1 MSSSPINLLLTT
13 KMFEEDNY
21 QLVDYQSQQYEKNTF
36 EIKSSGIIYEQMNQI
51 YFSEIDNNEEL
62 EPYELFTIKLTNN
75 EYILNIKTITS
86 DLLSLSHLNPLYFV
100 LKGNKLY
107 KNKQN
112 EKYKLNENDI
122 FKIGKLYIKIRKIV
136 LNTNNKSLS
145 LKRKKNQ
152 KLESQRNY
160 QKNNSMI
167 ITHNLLIENNNNP
180 ITKNSEAE
188 SIQLPL
194 INKINLLK
202 LNKPISQKKIKNN
215 SDSTTSSIK
224 KLKIK
229 KKNKKICRICY
240 CSKNKKENPLIY
252 PCKCDGSMKYIHYK
266 CLKNWI
272 NSKIFE
278 ENSKDDSII
287 TYNEQILKCELCQ
300 ENFPEFIELNGEKYN
315 LIFHHPHF
323 KEYVI
328 LESIRFDNYRVKYF
342 HIISFDKR
350 KTISIGRDENCDL
363 SCVEVSISKKH
374 CFLKKEGSYL
384 YLEDN
389 KSKFGTLVVVQNKEI
404 KIIPYT
410 PLKIQINN
418 CYLKLN
424 LKMKNSLF
432 SCCCANEI
440 GSFISYNKQ
449 NEKAVIVKNDDVV
462 KRNYELEDEEKVK
475 KENNKVKDIK
485 IKRIKI
491 RVNKFSDDYNNN
503 IIKIPKKLI
512 NNIKMSQS
520 QTNNEHSIQNNTNIS
535 LLKYNESINSEIIF
549 DGQTY

>member
-75 EYILNIKTITS
+75 EYFLNIKTITS

-152 KLESQRNY
+152 KLETQRNY

-215 SDSTTSSIK
+215 SDSTTASIK

-229 KKNKKICRICY
+229 KKK
-240 CSKNKKENPLIY
+240 
-252 PCKCDGSMKYIHYK
+252 
-266 CLKNWI
+266 
-272 NSKIFE
+272 
-278 ENSKDDSII
+278 
-287 TYNEQILKCELCQ
+287 
-300 ENFPEFIELNGEKYN
+300 
-315 LIFHHPHF
+315 
-323 KEYVI
+323 
-328 LESIRFDNYRVKYF
+328 
-342 HIISFDKR
+342 
-350 KTISIGRDENCDL
+350 
-363 SCVEVSISKKH
+363 
-374 CFLKKEGSYL
+374 
-384 YLEDN
+384 
-389 KSKFGTLVVVQNKEI
+389 
-404 KIIPYT
+404 
-410 PLKIQINN
+410 
-418 CYLKLN
+418 
-424 LKMKNSLF
+424 
-432 SCCCANEI
+432 
-440 GSFISYNKQ
+440 
-449 NEKAVIVKNDDVV
+449 
-462 KRNYELEDEEKVK
+462 
-475 KENNKVKDIK
+475 
-485 IKRIKI
+485 
-491 RVNKFSDDYNNN
+491 
-503 IIKIPKKLI
+503 
-512 NNIKMSQS
+512 
-520 QTNNEHSIQNNTNIS
+520 
-535 LLKYNESINSEIIF
+535 
-549 DGQTY
+549 

>member
-75 EYILNIKTITS
+75 EYFLNIKTITS

-160 QKNNSMI
+160 HKNNSMI
-167 ITHNLLIENNNNP
+167 ISHNLLIENNNNP
-180 ITKNSEAE
+180 ITKNSEVE

-215 SDSTTSSIK
+215 SDSTTASIK

-229 KKNKKICRICY
+229 KKK
-240 CSKNKKENPLIY
+240 
-252 PCKCDGSMKYIHYK
+252 
-266 CLKNWI
+266 
-272 NSKIFE
+272 
-278 ENSKDDSII
+278 
-287 TYNEQILKCELCQ
+287 
-300 ENFPEFIELNGEKYN
+300 
-315 LIFHHPHF
+315 
-323 KEYVI
+323 
-328 LESIRFDNYRVKYF
+328 
-342 HIISFDKR
+342 
-350 KTISIGRDENCDL
+350 
-363 SCVEVSISKKH
+363 
-374 CFLKKEGSYL
+374 
-384 YLEDN
+384 
-389 KSKFGTLVVVQNKEI
+389 
-404 KIIPYT
+404 
-410 PLKIQINN
+410 
-418 CYLKLN
+418 
-424 LKMKNSLF
+424 
-432 SCCCANEI
+432 
-440 GSFISYNKQ
+440 
-449 NEKAVIVKNDDVV
+449 
-462 KRNYELEDEEKVK
+462 
-475 KENNKVKDIK
+475 
-485 IKRIKI
+485 
-491 RVNKFSDDYNNN
+491 
-503 IIKIPKKLI
+503 
-512 NNIKMSQS
+512 
-520 QTNNEHSIQNNTNIS
+520 
-535 LLKYNESINSEIIF
+535 
-549 DGQTY
+549 

>member
-145 LKRKKNQ
+145 LKRRKNQ

-215 SDSTTSSIK
+215 SDSTTASIK

-229 KKNKKICRICY
+229 KKIKKY
-240 CSKNKKENPLIY
+240 V
-252 PCKCDGSMKYIHYK
+252 
-266 CLKNWI
+266 
-272 NSKIFE
+272 
-278 ENSKDDSII
+278 
-287 TYNEQILKCELCQ
+287 
-300 ENFPEFIELNGEKYN
+300 
-315 LIFHHPHF
+315 
-323 KEYVI
+323 EYVI
-328 LESIRFDNYRVKYF
+328 A
-342 HIISFDKR
+342 
-350 KTISIGRDENCDL
+350 
-363 SCVEVSISKKH
+363 
-374 CFLKKEGSYL
+374 
-384 YLEDN
+384 
-389 KSKFGTLVVVQNKEI
+389 
-404 KIIPYT
+404 
-410 PLKIQINN
+410 LKI
-418 CYLKLN
+418 
-424 LKMKNSLF
+424 
-432 SCCCANEI
+432 
-440 GSFISYNKQ
+440 
-449 NEKAVIVKNDDVV
+449 
-462 KRNYELEDEEKVK
+462 K
-475 KENNKVKDIK
+475 KK
-485 IKRIKI
+485 I
-491 RVNKFSDDYNNN
+491 
-503 IIKIPKKLI
+503 L
-512 NNIKMSQS
+512 
-520 QTNNEHSIQNNTNIS
+520 
-535 LLKYNESINSEIIF
+535 
-549 DGQTY
+549 

>member
-75 EYILNIKTITS
+75 EYFLNIKTITS

-145 LKRKKNQ
+145 LKRRKNQ

-180 ITKNSEAE
+180 ITKNSEVE

-215 SDSTTSSIK
+215 SDSTTASIK

-229 KKNKKICRICY
+229 KKK
-240 CSKNKKENPLIY
+240 
-252 PCKCDGSMKYIHYK
+252 
-266 CLKNWI
+266 
-272 NSKIFE
+272 
-278 ENSKDDSII
+278 
-287 TYNEQILKCELCQ
+287 
-300 ENFPEFIELNGEKYN
+300 
-315 LIFHHPHF
+315 
-323 KEYVI
+323 
-328 LESIRFDNYRVKYF
+328 
-342 HIISFDKR
+342 
-350 KTISIGRDENCDL
+350 
-363 SCVEVSISKKH
+363 
-374 CFLKKEGSYL
+374 
-384 YLEDN
+384 
-389 KSKFGTLVVVQNKEI
+389 
-404 KIIPYT
+404 
-410 PLKIQINN
+410 
-418 CYLKLN
+418 
-424 LKMKNSLF
+424 
-432 SCCCANEI
+432 
-440 GSFISYNKQ
+440 
-449 NEKAVIVKNDDVV
+449 
-462 KRNYELEDEEKVK
+462 
-475 KENNKVKDIK
+475 
-485 IKRIKI
+485 
-491 RVNKFSDDYNNN
+491 
-503 IIKIPKKLI
+503 
-512 NNIKMSQS
+512 
-520 QTNNEHSIQNNTNIS
+520 
-535 LLKYNESINSEIIF
+535 
-549 DGQTY
+549 

>member
-75 EYILNIKTITS
+75 EYFLNIKTISS

-145 LKRKKNQ
+145 LKRRKNQ

-160 QKNNSMI
+160 HKNNSMI

-215 SDSTTSSIK
+215 SDSTTASIK

-229 KKNKKICRICY
+229 KKI
-240 CSKNKKENPLIY
+240 
-252 PCKCDGSMKYIHYK
+252 
-266 CLKNWI
+266 
-272 NSKIFE
+272 
-278 ENSKDDSII
+278 
-287 TYNEQILKCELCQ
+287 
-300 ENFPEFIELNGEKYN
+300 
-315 LIFHHPHF
+315 
-323 KEYVI
+323 KEYVEYVI
-328 LESIRFDNYRVKYF
+328 V
-342 HIISFDKR
+342 
-350 KTISIGRDENCDL
+350 
-363 SCVEVSISKKH
+363 
-374 CFLKKEGSYL
+374 
-384 YLEDN
+384 
-389 KSKFGTLVVVQNKEI
+389 
-404 KIIPYT
+404 
-410 PLKIQINN
+410 LKI
-418 CYLKLN
+418 
-424 LKMKNSLF
+424 
-432 SCCCANEI
+432 
-440 GSFISYNKQ
+440 
-449 NEKAVIVKNDDVV
+449 
-462 KRNYELEDEEKVK
+462 K
-475 KENNKVKDIK
+475 KK
-485 IKRIKI
+485 I
-491 RVNKFSDDYNNN
+491 
-503 IIKIPKKLI
+503 L
-512 NNIKMSQS
+512 
-520 QTNNEHSIQNNTNIS
+520 
-535 LLKYNESINSEIIF
+535 
-549 DGQTY
+549 

>member
-75 EYILNIKTITS
+75 EYFLNIKTITS
-86 DLLSLSHLNPLYFV
+86 DLLSLSNLNPLYFV

-180 ITKNSEAE
+180 ITKNSEVE

-215 SDSTTSSIK
+215 SDSTTASIK

-229 KKNKKICRICY
+229 KKIKKY
-240 CSKNKKENPLIY
+240 V
-252 PCKCDGSMKYIHYK
+252 
-266 CLKNWI
+266 
-272 NSKIFE
+272 
-278 ENSKDDSII
+278 
-287 TYNEQILKCELCQ
+287 
-300 ENFPEFIELNGEKYN
+300 
-315 LIFHHPHF
+315 
-323 KEYVI
+323 EYVI
-328 LESIRFDNYRVKYF
+328 A
-342 HIISFDKR
+342 
-350 KTISIGRDENCDL
+350 
-363 SCVEVSISKKH
+363 
-374 CFLKKEGSYL
+374 
-384 YLEDN
+384 
-389 KSKFGTLVVVQNKEI
+389 
-404 KIIPYT
+404 
-410 PLKIQINN
+410 LKI
-418 CYLKLN
+418 
-424 LKMKNSLF
+424 
-432 SCCCANEI
+432 
-440 GSFISYNKQ
+440 
-449 NEKAVIVKNDDVV
+449 
-462 KRNYELEDEEKVK
+462 K
-475 KENNKVKDIK
+475 KK
-485 IKRIKI
+485 I
-491 RVNKFSDDYNNN
+491 
-503 IIKIPKKLI
+503 L
-512 NNIKMSQS
+512 
-520 QTNNEHSIQNNTNIS
+520 
-535 LLKYNESINSEIIF
+535 
-549 DGQTY
+549 

>member
-1 MSSSPINLLLTT
+1 MNSSPINLLLTT

-21 QLVDYQSQQYEKNTF
+21 QLLDYQSQQYEKNTF

-75 EYILNIKTITS
+75 EYFLNIKTITS

-145 LKRKKNQ
+145 LKRRKNQ

-229 KKNKKICRICY
+229 KKIKKY
-240 CSKNKKENPLIY
+240 V
-252 PCKCDGSMKYIHYK
+252 
-266 CLKNWI
+266 
-272 NSKIFE
+272 
-278 ENSKDDSII
+278 
-287 TYNEQILKCELCQ
+287 
-300 ENFPEFIELNGEKYN
+300 
-315 LIFHHPHF
+315 
-323 KEYVI
+323 EYVI
-328 LESIRFDNYRVKYF
+328 A
-342 HIISFDKR
+342 
-350 KTISIGRDENCDL
+350 
-363 SCVEVSISKKH
+363 
-374 CFLKKEGSYL
+374 
-384 YLEDN
+384 
-389 KSKFGTLVVVQNKEI
+389 
-404 KIIPYT
+404 
-410 PLKIQINN
+410 LKI
-418 CYLKLN
+418 
-424 LKMKNSLF
+424 
-432 SCCCANEI
+432 
-440 GSFISYNKQ
+440 
-449 NEKAVIVKNDDVV
+449 
-462 KRNYELEDEEKVK
+462 K
-475 KENNKVKDIK
+475 KK
-485 IKRIKI
+485 I
-491 RVNKFSDDYNNN
+491 
-503 IIKIPKKLI
+503 L
-512 NNIKMSQS
+512 
-520 QTNNEHSIQNNTNIS
+520 
-535 LLKYNESINSEIIF
+535 
-549 DGQTY
+549 

>member
-75 EYILNIKTITS
+75 EYFLNIKTITS

-145 LKRKKNQ
+145 LKRRKNQ

-215 SDSTTSSIK
+215 SDSTTASIK

-229 KKNKKICRICY
+229 KKIKKY
-240 CSKNKKENPLIY
+240 V
-252 PCKCDGSMKYIHYK
+252 
-266 CLKNWI
+266 
-272 NSKIFE
+272 
-278 ENSKDDSII
+278 
-287 TYNEQILKCELCQ
+287 
-300 ENFPEFIELNGEKYN
+300 
-315 LIFHHPHF
+315 
-323 KEYVI
+323 EYVI
-328 LESIRFDNYRVKYF
+328 V
-342 HIISFDKR
+342 
-350 KTISIGRDENCDL
+350 
-363 SCVEVSISKKH
+363 
-374 CFLKKEGSYL
+374 
-384 YLEDN
+384 
-389 KSKFGTLVVVQNKEI
+389 
-404 KIIPYT
+404 
-410 PLKIQINN
+410 LKI
-418 CYLKLN
+418 
-424 LKMKNSLF
+424 
-432 SCCCANEI
+432 
-440 GSFISYNKQ
+440 
-449 NEKAVIVKNDDVV
+449 
-462 KRNYELEDEEKVK
+462 K
-475 KENNKVKDIK
+475 KK
-485 IKRIKI
+485 I
-491 RVNKFSDDYNNN
+491 
-503 IIKIPKKLI
+503 L
-512 NNIKMSQS
+512 
-520 QTNNEHSIQNNTNIS
+520 
-535 LLKYNESINSEIIF
+535 
-549 DGQTY
+549 

>member
-51 YFSEIDNNEEL
+51 YFSENENNEEL

-75 EYILNIKTITS
+75 EYFLNIKTITS

-215 SDSTTSSIK
+215 SDSTTASIK

-229 KKNKKICRICY
+229 KKIKKY
-240 CSKNKKENPLIY
+240 V
-252 PCKCDGSMKYIHYK
+252 
-266 CLKNWI
+266 
-272 NSKIFE
+272 
-278 ENSKDDSII
+278 
-287 TYNEQILKCELCQ
+287 
-300 ENFPEFIELNGEKYN
+300 
-315 LIFHHPHF
+315 
-323 KEYVI
+323 EYVI
-328 LESIRFDNYRVKYF
+328 V
-342 HIISFDKR
+342 
-350 KTISIGRDENCDL
+350 
-363 SCVEVSISKKH
+363 
-374 CFLKKEGSYL
+374 
-384 YLEDN
+384 
-389 KSKFGTLVVVQNKEI
+389 
-404 KIIPYT
+404 
-410 PLKIQINN
+410 LKI
-418 CYLKLN
+418 
-424 LKMKNSLF
+424 
-432 SCCCANEI
+432 
-440 GSFISYNKQ
+440 
-449 NEKAVIVKNDDVV
+449 
-462 KRNYELEDEEKVK
+462 K
-475 KENNKVKDIK
+475 KK
-485 IKRIKI
+485 I
-491 RVNKFSDDYNNN
+491 
-503 IIKIPKKLI
+503 L
-512 NNIKMSQS
+512 
-520 QTNNEHSIQNNTNIS
+520 
-535 LLKYNESINSEIIF
+535 
-549 DGQTY
+549 

>member
-1 MSSSPINLLLTT
+1 MNSSPINLLLTT

-75 EYILNIKTITS
+75 EYFLNIKTITS

-152 KLESQRNY
+152 KLETQRNY

-215 SDSTTSSIK
+215 SDSTTASIK

-229 KKNKKICRICY
+229 KKIKKY
-240 CSKNKKENPLIY
+240 V
-252 PCKCDGSMKYIHYK
+252 
-266 CLKNWI
+266 
-272 NSKIFE
+272 
-278 ENSKDDSII
+278 
-287 TYNEQILKCELCQ
+287 
-300 ENFPEFIELNGEKYN
+300 
-315 LIFHHPHF
+315 
-323 KEYVI
+323 EYVI
-328 LESIRFDNYRVKYF
+328 V
-342 HIISFDKR
+342 
-350 KTISIGRDENCDL
+350 
-363 SCVEVSISKKH
+363 
-374 CFLKKEGSYL
+374 
-384 YLEDN
+384 
-389 KSKFGTLVVVQNKEI
+389 
-404 KIIPYT
+404 
-410 PLKIQINN
+410 LKI
-418 CYLKLN
+418 
-424 LKMKNSLF
+424 
-432 SCCCANEI
+432 
-440 GSFISYNKQ
+440 
-449 NEKAVIVKNDDVV
+449 
-462 KRNYELEDEEKVK
+462 K
-475 KENNKVKDIK
+475 KK
-485 IKRIKI
+485 I
-491 RVNKFSDDYNNN
+491 
-503 IIKIPKKLI
+503 L
-512 NNIKMSQS
+512 
-520 QTNNEHSIQNNTNIS
+520 
-535 LLKYNESINSEIIF
+535 
-549 DGQTY
+549 

>member
-1 MSSSPINLLLTT
+1 MNSSPIKLLLTT

-21 QLVDYQSQQYEKNTF
+21 QLLDYQSQQYEKNTF

-107 KNKQN
+107 KYKQN

-152 KLESQRNY
+152 KLETQRNY

-180 ITKNSEAE
+180 ITKNSEVE

-224 KLKIK
+224 KLKKKKKIKKYVEYVIALKIK
-229 KKNKKICRICY
+229 KK
-240 CSKNKKENPLIY
+240 
-252 PCKCDGSMKYIHYK
+252 
-266 CLKNWI
+266 
-272 NSKIFE
+272 
-278 ENSKDDSII
+278 
-287 TYNEQILKCELCQ
+287 IL
-300 ENFPEFIELNGEKYN
+300 
-315 LIFHHPHF
+315 
-323 KEYVI
+323 
-328 LESIRFDNYRVKYF
+328 
-342 HIISFDKR
+342 
-350 KTISIGRDENCDL
+350 
-363 SCVEVSISKKH
+363 
-374 CFLKKEGSYL
+374 
-384 YLEDN
+384 
-389 KSKFGTLVVVQNKEI
+389 
-404 KIIPYT
+404 
-410 PLKIQINN
+410 
-418 CYLKLN
+418 
-424 LKMKNSLF
+424 
-432 SCCCANEI
+432 
-440 GSFISYNKQ
+440 
-449 NEKAVIVKNDDVV
+449 
-462 KRNYELEDEEKVK
+462 
-475 KENNKVKDIK
+475 
-485 IKRIKI
+485 
-491 RVNKFSDDYNNN
+491 
-503 IIKIPKKLI
+503 
-512 NNIKMSQS
+512 
-520 QTNNEHSIQNNTNIS
+520 
-535 LLKYNESINSEIIF
+535 
-549 DGQTY
+549 

>member
-1 MSSSPINLLLTT
+1 MNSSPINLLLTT

-21 QLVDYQSQQYEKNTF
+21 QLVDYQSQQYQKNTF

-75 EYILNIKTITS
+75 EYFLNIKTITS

-180 ITKNSEAE
+180 ITKNSEVE

-215 SDSTTSSIK
+215 SDSTTASIK

-229 KKNKKICRICY
+229 KKIT
-240 CSKNKKENPLIY
+240 
-252 PCKCDGSMKYIHYK
+252 KYV
-266 CLKNWI
+266 
-272 NSKIFE
+272 
-278 ENSKDDSII
+278 
-287 TYNEQILKCELCQ
+287 
-300 ENFPEFIELNGEKYN
+300 
-315 LIFHHPHF
+315 
-323 KEYVI
+323 EYVI
-328 LESIRFDNYRVKYF
+328 A
-342 HIISFDKR
+342 
-350 KTISIGRDENCDL
+350 
-363 SCVEVSISKKH
+363 
-374 CFLKKEGSYL
+374 
-384 YLEDN
+384 
-389 KSKFGTLVVVQNKEI
+389 
-404 KIIPYT
+404 
-410 PLKIQINN
+410 LKI
-418 CYLKLN
+418 
-424 LKMKNSLF
+424 
-432 SCCCANEI
+432 
-440 GSFISYNKQ
+440 
-449 NEKAVIVKNDDVV
+449 
-462 KRNYELEDEEKVK
+462 K
-475 KENNKVKDIK
+475 KK
-485 IKRIKI
+485 I
-491 RVNKFSDDYNNN
+491 
-503 IIKIPKKLI
+503 L
-512 NNIKMSQS
+512 
-520 QTNNEHSIQNNTNIS
+520 
-535 LLKYNESINSEIIF
+535 
-549 DGQTY
+549 

>member
-36 EIKSSGIIYEQMNQI
+36 EIKSSGMIYEQMNQI

-75 EYILNIKTITS
+75 EYFLNIKTITS

-145 LKRKKNQ
+145 LKRRKNQ

-215 SDSTTSSIK
+215 SDSTTASIK

-229 KKNKKICRICY
+229 KKIKKY
-240 CSKNKKENPLIY
+240 V
-252 PCKCDGSMKYIHYK
+252 
-266 CLKNWI
+266 
-272 NSKIFE
+272 
-278 ENSKDDSII
+278 
-287 TYNEQILKCELCQ
+287 
-300 ENFPEFIELNGEKYN
+300 
-315 LIFHHPHF
+315 
-323 KEYVI
+323 EYVI
-328 LESIRFDNYRVKYF
+328 V
-342 HIISFDKR
+342 
-350 KTISIGRDENCDL
+350 
-363 SCVEVSISKKH
+363 
-374 CFLKKEGSYL
+374 
-384 YLEDN
+384 
-389 KSKFGTLVVVQNKEI
+389 
-404 KIIPYT
+404 
-410 PLKIQINN
+410 LKI
-418 CYLKLN
+418 
-424 LKMKNSLF
+424 
-432 SCCCANEI
+432 
-440 GSFISYNKQ
+440 
-449 NEKAVIVKNDDVV
+449 
-462 KRNYELEDEEKVK
+462 K
-475 KENNKVKDIK
+475 KK
-485 IKRIKI
+485 I
-491 RVNKFSDDYNNN
+491 
-503 IIKIPKKLI
+503 L
-512 NNIKMSQS
+512 
-520 QTNNEHSIQNNTNIS
+520 
-535 LLKYNESINSEIIF
+535 
-549 DGQTY
+549 

>member
-75 EYILNIKTITS
+75 EYFLNIKTITS

-122 FKIGKLYIKIRKIV
+122 FKIGKLYIKIIKIV

-145 LKRKKNQ
+145 LKRRKNQ

-160 QKNNSMI
+160 QKSNSMI

-215 SDSTTSSIK
+215 SDSTTASIK

-229 KKNKKICRICY
+229 KKIKKY
-240 CSKNKKENPLIY
+240 V
-252 PCKCDGSMKYIHYK
+252 
-266 CLKNWI
+266 
-272 NSKIFE
+272 
-278 ENSKDDSII
+278 
-287 TYNEQILKCELCQ
+287 
-300 ENFPEFIELNGEKYN
+300 
-315 LIFHHPHF
+315 
-323 KEYVI
+323 EYVI
-328 LESIRFDNYRVKYF
+328 V
-342 HIISFDKR
+342 
-350 KTISIGRDENCDL
+350 
-363 SCVEVSISKKH
+363 
-374 CFLKKEGSYL
+374 
-384 YLEDN
+384 
-389 KSKFGTLVVVQNKEI
+389 
-404 KIIPYT
+404 
-410 PLKIQINN
+410 LKI
-418 CYLKLN
+418 
-424 LKMKNSLF
+424 
-432 SCCCANEI
+432 
-440 GSFISYNKQ
+440 
-449 NEKAVIVKNDDVV
+449 
-462 KRNYELEDEEKVK
+462 K
-475 KENNKVKDIK
+475 KK
-485 IKRIKI
+485 I
-491 RVNKFSDDYNNN
+491 
-503 IIKIPKKLI
+503 L
-512 NNIKMSQS
+512 
-520 QTNNEHSIQNNTNIS
+520 
-535 LLKYNESINSEIIF
+535 
-549 DGQTY
+549 

>member
-1 MSSSPINLLLTT
+1 MNSSPINLLLTT

-21 QLVDYQSQQYEKNTF
+21 QLLDYQSQQYEKNTF

-160 QKNNSMI
+160 QQNNSMI

-180 ITKNSEAE
+180 ITKNSEAA

-215 SDSTTSSIK
+215 S
-224 KLKIK
+224 
-229 KKNKKICRICY
+229 N
-240 CSKNKKENPLIY
+240 
-252 PCKCDGSMKYIHYK
+252 
-266 CLKNWI
+266 
-272 NSKIFE
+272 
-278 ENSKDDSII
+278 
-287 TYNEQILKCELCQ
+287 
-300 ENFPEFIELNGEKYN
+300 
-315 LIFHHPHF
+315 
-323 KEYVI
+323 
-328 LESIRFDNYRVKYF
+328 
-342 HIISFDKR
+342 
-350 KTISIGRDENCDL
+350 
-363 SCVEVSISKKH
+363 
-374 CFLKKEGSYL
+374 
-384 YLEDN
+384 
-389 KSKFGTLVVVQNKEI
+389 
-404 KIIPYT
+404 
-410 PLKIQINN
+410 
-418 CYLKLN
+418 
-424 LKMKNSLF
+424 
-432 SCCCANEI
+432 
-440 GSFISYNKQ
+440 
-449 NEKAVIVKNDDVV
+449 
-462 KRNYELEDEEKVK
+462 
-475 KENNKVKDIK
+475 
-485 IKRIKI
+485 
-491 RVNKFSDDYNNN
+491 
-503 IIKIPKKLI
+503 
-512 NNIKMSQS
+512 
-520 QTNNEHSIQNNTNIS
+520 
-535 LLKYNESINSEIIF
+535 
-549 DGQTY
+549 

>member
-1 MSSSPINLLLTT
+1 MNSSPINLLLTT

-21 QLVDYQSQQYEKNTF
+21 QLLDYQSQQYEKNTF

-75 EYILNIKTITS
+75 EYFLNIKTITS

-152 KLESQRNY
+152 KLETQRNY

-215 SDSTTSSIK
+215 SDSTTASIK

-229 KKNKKICRICY
+229 KKIKKY
-240 CSKNKKENPLIY
+240 V
-252 PCKCDGSMKYIHYK
+252 
-266 CLKNWI
+266 
-272 NSKIFE
+272 
-278 ENSKDDSII
+278 
-287 TYNEQILKCELCQ
+287 
-300 ENFPEFIELNGEKYN
+300 
-315 LIFHHPHF
+315 
-323 KEYVI
+323 EYVI
-328 LESIRFDNYRVKYF
+328 V
-342 HIISFDKR
+342 
-350 KTISIGRDENCDL
+350 
-363 SCVEVSISKKH
+363 
-374 CFLKKEGSYL
+374 
-384 YLEDN
+384 
-389 KSKFGTLVVVQNKEI
+389 
-404 KIIPYT
+404 
-410 PLKIQINN
+410 LKI
-418 CYLKLN
+418 
-424 LKMKNSLF
+424 
-432 SCCCANEI
+432 
-440 GSFISYNKQ
+440 
-449 NEKAVIVKNDDVV
+449 
-462 KRNYELEDEEKVK
+462 K
-475 KENNKVKDIK
+475 KK
-485 IKRIKI
+485 I
-491 RVNKFSDDYNNN
+491 
-503 IIKIPKKLI
+503 L
-512 NNIKMSQS
+512 
-520 QTNNEHSIQNNTNIS
+520 
-535 LLKYNESINSEIIF
+535 
-549 DGQTY
+549 

>member
-107 KNKQN
+107 KYKQN

-145 LKRKKNQ
+145 LKRKKNK

-180 ITKNSEAE
+180 ITKNSEVE

-202 LNKPISQKKIKNN
+202 LNKPISQKK
-215 SDSTTSSIK
+215 
-224 KLKIK
+224 
-229 KKNKKICRICY
+229 
-240 CSKNKKENPLIY
+240 
-252 PCKCDGSMKYIHYK
+252 
-266 CLKNWI
+266 
-272 NSKIFE
+272 
-278 ENSKDDSII
+278 
-287 TYNEQILKCELCQ
+287 
-300 ENFPEFIELNGEKYN
+300 
-315 LIFHHPHF
+315 
-323 KEYVI
+323 
-328 LESIRFDNYRVKYF
+328 
-342 HIISFDKR
+342 
-350 KTISIGRDENCDL
+350 
-363 SCVEVSISKKH
+363 
-374 CFLKKEGSYL
+374 
-384 YLEDN
+384 
-389 KSKFGTLVVVQNKEI
+389 
-404 KIIPYT
+404 
-410 PLKIQINN
+410 
-418 CYLKLN
+418 
-424 LKMKNSLF
+424 
-432 SCCCANEI
+432 
-440 GSFISYNKQ
+440 
-449 NEKAVIVKNDDVV
+449 
-462 KRNYELEDEEKVK
+462 
-475 KENNKVKDIK
+475 NNK
-485 IKRIKI
+485 
-491 RVNKFSDDYNNN
+491 
-503 IIKIPKKLI
+503 
-512 NNIKMSQS
+512 
-520 QTNNEHSIQNNTNIS
+520 
-535 LLKYNESINSEIIF
+535 
-549 DGQTY
+549 

>member
-107 KNKQN
+107 KNKHN

-180 ITKNSEAE
+180 ITKNSEVE

-215 SDSTTSSIK
+215 SDSTTASIK

-229 KKNKKICRICY
+229 KKIKKY
-240 CSKNKKENPLIY
+240 V
-252 PCKCDGSMKYIHYK
+252 
-266 CLKNWI
+266 
-272 NSKIFE
+272 
-278 ENSKDDSII
+278 
-287 TYNEQILKCELCQ
+287 
-300 ENFPEFIELNGEKYN
+300 
-315 LIFHHPHF
+315 
-323 KEYVI
+323 EYVI
-328 LESIRFDNYRVKYF
+328 A
-342 HIISFDKR
+342 
-350 KTISIGRDENCDL
+350 
-363 SCVEVSISKKH
+363 
-374 CFLKKEGSYL
+374 
-384 YLEDN
+384 
-389 KSKFGTLVVVQNKEI
+389 
-404 KIIPYT
+404 
-410 PLKIQINN
+410 LKI
-418 CYLKLN
+418 
-424 LKMKNSLF
+424 
-432 SCCCANEI
+432 
-440 GSFISYNKQ
+440 
-449 NEKAVIVKNDDVV
+449 
-462 KRNYELEDEEKVK
+462 K
-475 KENNKVKDIK
+475 KK
-485 IKRIKI
+485 I
-491 RVNKFSDDYNNN
+491 F
-503 IIKIPKKLI
+503 
-512 NNIKMSQS
+512 
-520 QTNNEHSIQNNTNIS
+520 
-535 LLKYNESINSEIIF
+535 
-549 DGQTY
+549 

>member
-75 EYILNIKTITS
+75 EYFLNIKTITS

-160 QKNNSMI
+160 QQNNSMI

-215 SDSTTSSIK
+215 SDSTTASIK

-229 KKNKKICRICY
+229 KK
-240 CSKNKKENPLIY
+240 
-252 PCKCDGSMKYIHYK
+252 
-266 CLKNWI
+266 
-272 NSKIFE
+272 
-278 ENSKDDSII
+278 
-287 TYNEQILKCELCQ
+287 
-300 ENFPEFIELNGEKYN
+300 
-315 LIFHHPHF
+315 
-323 KEYVI
+323 
-328 LESIRFDNYRVKYF
+328 
-342 HIISFDKR
+342 
-350 KTISIGRDENCDL
+350 
-363 SCVEVSISKKH
+363 
-374 CFLKKEGSYL
+374 
-384 YLEDN
+384 
-389 KSKFGTLVVVQNKEI
+389 
-404 KIIPYT
+404 
-410 PLKIQINN
+410 
-418 CYLKLN
+418 
-424 LKMKNSLF
+424 
-432 SCCCANEI
+432 
-440 GSFISYNKQ
+440 
-449 NEKAVIVKNDDVV
+449 
-462 KRNYELEDEEKVK
+462 
-475 KENNKVKDIK
+475 
-485 IKRIKI
+485 
-491 RVNKFSDDYNNN
+491 
-503 IIKIPKKLI
+503 
-512 NNIKMSQS
+512 
-520 QTNNEHSIQNNTNIS
+520 
-535 LLKYNESINSEIIF
+535 
-549 DGQTY
+549 

>member
-51 YFSEIDNNEEL
+51 YFSEFDNNEEL

-75 EYILNIKTITS
+75 EYFLNIKTITS

-107 KNKQN
+107 KNKPN

-160 QKNNSMI
+160 HKSNSMI

-215 SDSTTSSIK
+215 INSTTSTIK
-224 KLKIK
+224 KLKI
-229 KKNKKICRICY
+229 KKNKKICRICR
-240 CSKNKKENPLIY
+240 
-252 PCKCDGSMKYIHYK
+252 
-266 CLKNWI
+266 
-272 NSKIFE
+272 
-278 ENSKDDSII
+278 
-287 TYNEQILKCELCQ
+287 
-300 ENFPEFIELNGEKYN
+300 LN
-315 LIFHHPHF
+315 
-323 KEYVI
+323 
-328 LESIRFDNYRVKYF
+328 KYF
-342 HIISFDKR
+342 I
-350 KTISIGRDENCDL
+350 
-363 SCVEVSISKKH
+363 
-374 CFLKKEGSYL
+374 
-384 YLEDN
+384 
-389 KSKFGTLVVVQNKEI
+389 
-404 KIIPYT
+404 
-410 PLKIQINN
+410 
-418 CYLKLN
+418 
-424 LKMKNSLF
+424 
-432 SCCCANEI
+432 
-440 GSFISYNKQ
+440 
-449 NEKAVIVKNDDVV
+449 
-462 KRNYELEDEEKVK
+462 
-475 KENNKVKDIK
+475 
-485 IKRIKI
+485 
-491 RVNKFSDDYNNN
+491 
-503 IIKIPKKLI
+503 
-512 NNIKMSQS
+512 
-520 QTNNEHSIQNNTNIS
+520 
-535 LLKYNESINSEIIF
+535 
-549 DGQTY
+549 

>member
-75 EYILNIKTITS
+75 EYFLNIKTITS

-122 FKIGKLYIKIRKIV
+122 FKIGKLYIKIRKNV

-145 LKRKKNQ
+145 IKRRKNQ

-180 ITKNSEAE
+180 ITKNSEVE

-215 SDSTTSSIK
+215 SDSTTASIK

-229 KKNKKICRICY
+229 KKIKKY
-240 CSKNKKENPLIY
+240 V
-252 PCKCDGSMKYIHYK
+252 
-266 CLKNWI
+266 
-272 NSKIFE
+272 
-278 ENSKDDSII
+278 
-287 TYNEQILKCELCQ
+287 
-300 ENFPEFIELNGEKYN
+300 
-315 LIFHHPHF
+315 
-323 KEYVI
+323 EYVI
-328 LESIRFDNYRVKYF
+328 A
-342 HIISFDKR
+342 
-350 KTISIGRDENCDL
+350 
-363 SCVEVSISKKH
+363 
-374 CFLKKEGSYL
+374 
-384 YLEDN
+384 
-389 KSKFGTLVVVQNKEI
+389 
-404 KIIPYT
+404 
-410 PLKIQINN
+410 LKI
-418 CYLKLN
+418 
-424 LKMKNSLF
+424 
-432 SCCCANEI
+432 
-440 GSFISYNKQ
+440 
-449 NEKAVIVKNDDVV
+449 
-462 KRNYELEDEEKVK
+462 K
-475 KENNKVKDIK
+475 KK
-485 IKRIKI
+485 I
-491 RVNKFSDDYNNN
+491 
-503 IIKIPKKLI
+503 L
-512 NNIKMSQS
+512 
-520 QTNNEHSIQNNTNIS
+520 
-535 LLKYNESINSEIIF
+535 
-549 DGQTY
+549 

>member
-21 QLVDYQSQQYEKNTF
+21 QLVDYQSHQYEKNTF
-36 EIKSSGIIYEQMNQI
+36 EIKTSGIIYEQMNQI

-75 EYILNIKTITS
+75 EYFLNIKTITS

-215 SDSTTSSIK
+215 SDSTTASIK

-229 KKNKKICRICY
+229 KKIKKY
-240 CSKNKKENPLIY
+240 V
-252 PCKCDGSMKYIHYK
+252 
-266 CLKNWI
+266 
-272 NSKIFE
+272 
-278 ENSKDDSII
+278 
-287 TYNEQILKCELCQ
+287 
-300 ENFPEFIELNGEKYN
+300 
-315 LIFHHPHF
+315 
-323 KEYVI
+323 EYVI
-328 LESIRFDNYRVKYF
+328 I
-342 HIISFDKR
+342 
-350 KTISIGRDENCDL
+350 
-363 SCVEVSISKKH
+363 
-374 CFLKKEGSYL
+374 
-384 YLEDN
+384 
-389 KSKFGTLVVVQNKEI
+389 
-404 KIIPYT
+404 
-410 PLKIQINN
+410 LKI
-418 CYLKLN
+418 
-424 LKMKNSLF
+424 
-432 SCCCANEI
+432 
-440 GSFISYNKQ
+440 
-449 NEKAVIVKNDDVV
+449 
-462 KRNYELEDEEKVK
+462 K
-475 KENNKVKDIK
+475 KK
-485 IKRIKI
+485 I
-491 RVNKFSDDYNNN
+491 
-503 IIKIPKKLI
+503 L
-512 NNIKMSQS
+512 
-520 QTNNEHSIQNNTNIS
+520 
-535 LLKYNESINSEIIF
+535 
-549 DGQTY
+549 